1 MEFARVIGTIIIS
14 LIYVSISGFISYL
27 LLDYSSPDNDYF
39 VLWVF
44 KIAEVVLIA
53 YLIYTS

>member
-14 LIYVSISGFISYL
+14 LIYVSISGVISHL
-27 LLDYSSPDNDYF
+27 LLDYSSPDNDAL
-39 VLWVF
+39 VLGVF